1 MGGLVGYERRI
12 AMKKEVFE
20 FFLKFYNE
28 EKFSVFLSYTIDDLK
43 SKNCM
48 NLFGG
53 TMR

>member
-1 MGGLVGYERRI
+1 MRGLVGYERKI
-12 AMKKEVFE
+12 AMKKKVVE

-28 EKFSVFLSYTIDDLK
+28 NFSVCLLYTIDDFK

-53 TMR
+53 IMR